1 MYEKYLLDRCL
12 LKKLP
17 EEAWLARKIQFSDV
31 GVEDLLLD
39 QESNRYGTLTGYLEV
54 KFLDSKLSGIEV
66 GGRKYVAIRDNGK
79 EYSLYVYQPVSKSYF
94 RSTLFTTELENQ
106 TFISSIY
113 ISKAREII
121 VDY

>member
-31 GVEDLLLD
+31 GGEDLFLD
-39 QESNRYGTLTGYLEV
+39 QESNGHGTLMGYLEV

-79 EYSLYVYQPVSKSYF
+79 EYNLYVYLPSRKSYC
-94 RSTLFTTELENQ
+94 RGTLFTT
-106 TFISSIY
+106 
-113 ISKAREII
+113 
-121 VDY
+121 D